1 LVDVSAH
8 RAAWALR
15 AGLAAALVAALL
27 TIAPT
32 PALAQ
37 DDDLEVNVDPGRIE
51 LDSGGDAVTLAVS
64 VTNKDDELPAL
75 NVELT
80 VELPSIVRF
89 EGNVAR
95 CNVSGTSAS
104 CQRNT
109 LGPGETWDLDFR
121 VAPGTE
127 VAPGR
132 TEEGRGEARVSGD
145 SRRFDVRLRGPEEA
159 PTVQE
164 ISGYVVDVDTGDRI
178 PNARVLLVDSE
189 DQEFPVGTNDNG
201 EFRFRDLDIAP
212 GPYALLARKDGY
224 TGRTH
229 TGRAQA
235 GDVLTDIR
243 LVVESNET
251 PEPTESPSAT
261 PSPTPSAT
269 ATASPAPAI
278 EATSGSGGGG
288 FTTVMIILG
297 IALLLSGAGAI
308 AFMIW
313 RRFQEDDDEG
323 YDDADDPVSGPHG
336 PRPTPGGRGAYRP
349 SPTRVAGD
357 APTQIA
363 HPGGGMPAVGPRPA
377 LADAPTMMHR
387 PVSGGAPDETTML
400 PRSGAS
406 AGPRPPVP
414 GAGTPPPTTPGYG
427 QPGYGQPGYGGSP
440 SGYGSPAAPGAG
452 SYGSPAAPTYGGQP
466 YGSPA
471 ASGSGGHGADRA
483 GYSGYPPGTE
493 QPTGRFDRPGYGY
506 EASEPPASNG
516 YGPDPYTR
524 PSPPA
529 TPTSG
534 YGQPGYGQP
543 GNDQA
548 GYTQPGYTQPGYTQ
562 PAYGEPGYSQS
573 GYGQQEYSQPGYGNS
588 GYGQAPY
595 GQSSY
600 GSAGYD
606 AHQQPGY
613 QQPGYQQ
620 PGYGQPGYGQPGYG
634 ADQARPPEPGY
645 GEDYQRDRPSPRPR
659 HSGQDRRLDW
669 LDD

>member
-1 LVDVSAH
+1 VTAH

-27 TIAPT
+27 TLAPA
-32 PALAQ
+32 PAYASPK
-37 DDDLEVNVDPGRIE
+37 LEINR
-51 LDSGGDAVTLAVS
+51 VS
-64 VTNKDDELPAL
+64 
-75 NVELT
+75 T
-80 VELPSIVRF
+80 VELDVGATASVQLGVANTASSSNPVEDSTAENVRLTLTVPLGNLGVHIASEASGCSLRANDTRMDCDLGDLEPGASWADVIQLGVHGNSSIP
-89 EGNVAR
+89 
-95 CNVSGTSAS
+95 
-104 CQRNT
+104 
-109 LGPGETWDLDFR
+109 PGQ
-121 VAPGTE
+121 
-127 VAPGR
+127 
-132 TEEGRGEARVSGD
+132 TEEGNAEIVVNSSNGASD
-145 SRRFDVRLRGPEEA
+145 SRRFTVRLRGPEEE

-178 PNARVLLVDSE
+178 ANARVLLVDSQ

-201 EFRFRDLDIAP
+201 EFRFRDLPIAP
-212 GPYALLARKDGY
+212 GAFALQARKEGY
-224 TGRTH
+224 NGRTY

-235 GDVLTDIR
+235 GDVQTDIR
-243 LVVESNET
+243 LVVESTET
-251 PEPTESPSAT
+251 PEPTESPTST

-269 ATASPAPAI
+269 ASASPAPAL

-297 IALLLSGAGAI
+297 VALLLTGAGAI

-349 SPTRVAGD
+349 SPTQVIGD

-363 HPGGGMPAVGPRPA
+363 RPGSVPAVGPRPA

-400 PRSGAS
+400 PRQGAS
-406 AGPRPPVP
+406 PGPRPPVP
-414 GAGTPPPTTPGYG
+414 GAGTPTSTTPGYG
-427 QPGYGQPGYGGSP
+427 QPGYGQPGYGQPGYGQPGYSASP

-471 ASGSGGHGADRA
+471 TSGSGGYGADRA

-493 QPTGRFDRPGYGY
+493 QPTGRFERPGYGY
-506 EASEPPASNG
+506 EPSEPASNG

-524 PSPPA
+524 PSTQA
-529 TPTSG
+529 TPTSGYGQPG

-548 GYTQPGYTQPGYTQ
+548 GYTQPGYTQPGY
-562 PAYGEPGYSQS
+562 GEPGY
-573 GYGQQEYSQPGYGNS
+573 GQT
-588 GYGQAPY
+588 PY
-595 GQSSY
+595 GQPSY

-606 AHQQPGY
+606 PQS
-613 QQPGYQQ
+613 GYQQ
-620 PGYGQPGYGQPGYG
+620 PGYGQPGYG
-634 ADQARPPEPGY
+634 ADQTRPPEPGY

-659 HSGQDRRLDW
+659 HSSQDRRLDW